1 MPERTCLCRLMES
14 AGGERDSYGH
24 PTKTPREV
32 AKFWA
37 SITQLSA
44 SKLQSFQQ
52 QYPTATH
59 EVETVYIQSI
69 KPDPSMWIVYQGRDL
84 FILSVE
90 NVGERNQAWK
100 FICSEQVKVR
110 EGDKE

>member
-1 MPERTCLCRLMES
+1 MPERNCLCQLMES
-14 AGGERDSYGH
+14 AGSERDSYGH
-24 PTKTPREV
+24 ATKTPREV
-32 AKFWA
+32 AKFRA

-59 EVETVYIQSI
+59 EIETVYVRSV
-69 KPDPSMWIVYQGRDL
+69 KPDTAMWFEYDGRSL

-90 NVGERNQAWK
+90 NVGERNQTWK
-100 FICSEQVKVR
+100 FICTEQVKVR